1 MKINS
6 VKDFVRINISKF
18 KKDKNTTGLN
28 RIFNLYDKNNSYRG
42 EYFFKALSRS
52 GYNGVGKSISVT
64 RLMDDSLNQTM
75 QEIVYMKKDCIT
87 VKDKSSD
94 ILLKVLPSEITIIR
108 TVLDFVNDK
117 FLTIRSVSK
126 LRNQLQRIEKNDPDF
141 IYKDNFVIYEPLKE
155 KPQYKKKYEI
165 LREGKISETQKNN
178 LLIPNNRENSRLGCT
193 HQIPYRFW

>member
-64 RLMDDSLNQTM
+64 RLMDDSL
-75 QEIVYMKKDCIT
+75 
-87 VKDKSSD
+87 
-94 ILLKVLPSEITIIR
+94 
-108 TVLDFVNDK
+108 
-117 FLTIRSVSK
+117 
-126 LRNQLQRIEKNDPDF
+126 
-141 IYKDNFVIYEPLKE
+141 
-155 KPQYKKKYEI
+155 
-165 LREGKISETQKNN
+165 
-178 LLIPNNRENSRLGCT
+178 
-193 HQIPYRFW
+193 